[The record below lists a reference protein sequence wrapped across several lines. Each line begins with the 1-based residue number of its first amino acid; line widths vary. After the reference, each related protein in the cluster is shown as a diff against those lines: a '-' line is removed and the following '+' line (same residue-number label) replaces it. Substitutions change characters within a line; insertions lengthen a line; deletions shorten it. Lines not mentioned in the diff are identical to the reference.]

1 MPLSQ
6 QGLGGGAASL
16 FRGGA
21 VVADPGQAQFTNGGQ
36 YVWPI
41 PAGVSEVSVVLIGG
55 GGGGASSTQS
65 SNGISG
71 GGGGGGALSWR
82 NAIDVSGQSS
92 LYITVGSGGNGATQ
106 SGIDNGQDGGDTYI
120 RTGSH
125 SGTILA
131 RAGGGGKGRYNDGV
145 TTPNN
150 GGTNYSGTYGGGGS
164 TSGGGDGGRG
174 GRGQDGHAGGG
185 GGGAGGYSGAG
196 GVGNNGNTNTTVDAP
211 SGGGGGGSQSQN
223 TLVTPVIIG
232 GGGTDLV
239 GEGTSGQG
247 TGGDAD
253 GDAAVG
259 GYQGSTG
266 GPSSGQGNT
275 VRTKSH
281 GGGGSGAEDDSG
293 SAGAD
298 GGDGAVRIIWGQVS
312 GQNRAFPSTNTT
324 NVTTPYDYSFST
336 EVHYGNGSS
345 GDGGSQNYHYSGDGT
360 MPAINLGSNIT
371 NWDMYF
377 ECYISN
383 ADNQVNNND
392 WVVCTD
398 GYNDTNGLLL
408 GFYNNNVTGEMSIAH
423 PNGGYAIYP
432 SYGLPVDT
440 WNWVKIEWRGGLVY
454 KVWQKTS
461 AGASWTN
468 QVNWI
473 DTGQP
478 GSSQGQVY
486 SGTNWNFC
494 SIGQGRVN
502 SGDNFQNQFYG
513 KIKNFALNVNENV
526 TNLP

>member
-36 YVWPI
+36 YTWTVPV
-41 PAGVSEVSVVLIGG
+41 GVSEVSVVLIGG
-55 GGGGASSTQS
+55 GGGGASSTAA
-65 SNGISG
+65 SNGVSG

-82 NAIDVSGQSS
+82 NAISVSGGST

-106 SGIDNGQDGGDTYI
+106 SGTDNGQNGGDTYI

-125 SGTILA
+125 TGTILA
-131 RAGGGGKGRYNDGV
+131 RAGGGGKGKYNDATV
-145 TTPNN
+145 SNN

-185 GGGAGGYSGAG
+185 GGGAGGYSGNG
-196 GVGNNGNTNTTVDAP
+196 GQGNDGSDNSSVNAP

-223 TLVTPVIIG
+223 TLTTPVIIG

-247 TGGDAD
+247 TGGDATE
-253 GDAAVG
+253 AVG

-293 SAGAD
+293 GAAAD
-298 GGDGAVRIIWGQVS
+298 GGDGAVRIIWGAGRS
-312 GQNRAFPSTNTT
+312 FPSTNTT

-377 ECYISN
+377 ECYVSN
-383 ADNQVNNND
+383 ADQNAGSND
-392 WVVCTD
+392 WVVCSD

-432 SYGLPVDT
+432 SYGLPADT

-468 QVNWI
+468 RVNWV

-502 SGDNFQNQFYG
+502 SGDGFQNQFYG